1 MTKEKLIKI
10 MQKEVNDL
18 NKKLGNYDHNYE
30 KLYFKSILAHE
41 LLYILEC
48 DENILNINLDEKS
61 NIYET
66 ILKSYLK
73 FEPNDEL
80 DETITIAVRNY
91 FIKNL
96 GKQYDN

>member
-18 NKKLGNYDHNYE
+18 NKKLENYDHNYE

-41 LLYILEC
+41 LLYILESN
-48 DENILNINLDEKS
+48 ENMLDMHFNKKS
-61 NIYET
+61 NKYET

-80 DETITIAVRNY
+80 DETIIIAVRNY

-96 GKQYDN
+96 GK

>member
-10 MQKEVNDL
+10 MQKEISDL
-18 NKKLGNYDHNYE
+18 NKKLQNYDHNYE

-41 LLYILEC
+41 LLYILESN
-48 DENILNINLDEKS
+48 ENILDMNFNEKS
-61 NIYET
+61 NKYET

-80 DETITIAVRNY
+80 DKTITIAVRNY
-91 FIKNL
+91 FIENL
-96 GKQYDN
+96 GK